1 MSLPRPADSTWS
13 PGLLQP
19 DEPPPA
25 ELFNMEVLNRPGD
38 MPALF
43 VCDHAAR
50 RVPRALGDLGLDP
63 TAFERH
69 IAWDIGAA
77 DVARHLARTFV
88 APLVLGTYSRL
99 VIDLNRDTAE
109 ATAIPDISDETT
121 VPANLNLSEQ
131 DRARRIQALHAPYH
145 ATVDDT
151 LARLRFGGAVPVLVS
166 VHTCTPVFRGF
177 ERPWHIGVLWN
188 RDPRI
193 AVPLIERLRARGDI
207 EVGDNQPYSG
217 RDAQGYTVRHHAET
231 HGLPAVALEIRQDL
245 VDTHHGAANWAGIV
259 AEALRPVL
267 SDPTLRKIEHY

>member
-1 MSLPRPADSTWS
+1 MPRPADSTLPS
-13 PGLLQP
+13 GLLQP

-25 ELFNMEVLNRPGD
+25 ELFNAELLDKPGD
-38 MPALF
+38 MPALL
-43 VCDHAAR
+43 VCDHASR
-50 RVPRALGDLGLDP
+50 RVPRALGDLGLDQ

-77 DVARHLARTFV
+77 DVALHLARTFL

-99 VIDLNRDTAE
+99 VIDLNRDTAQP
-109 ATAIPDISDETT
+109 TAIPDISDETT
-121 VPANLNLSEQ
+121 VPANLNLSVQ
-131 DRARRIQALHAPYH
+131 DRARRIGALHAPYH
-145 ATVDDT
+145 ATVDDALT
-151 LARLRFGGAVPVLVS
+151 RLRRGGAVPVVIS
-166 VHTCTPVFRGF
+166 VHTCTPVFKGF

-193 AVPLIERLRARGDI
+193 AVPLIERLRARGDL

-217 RDAQGYTVRHHAET
+217 RDAQGYTVKHHAET

-245 VDTHHGAANWAGIV
+245 VDTHHGAAHWAGIV
-259 AEALRPVL
+259 ADALRPLL